1 MSTSEAYELVADFAS
16 MVMELQEPSAIWPA
30 MLMRL
35 QDAIGFEAGYIA
47 ASWGNATEGRGA
59 IAEHDEPALKRNL
72 GRYLAEI
79 SQEEVAEYTD
89 RARIHHEIWSP
100 ERQREL
106 AVFREVLHPTGM
118 QHMIVRVGVRHGNI
132 AGFNLERRS
141 ATPFTLRELT
151 LVDVVAPFLH
161 IVEVLTLRGQDESGL
176 DELAQKHS
184 LTDRERELVGL
195 TVRGLQNSEIA
206 LLADISAHTVRNTL
220 AKVFEKVG
228 VTNRSELTYLASR
241 PSGELRDGK
250 ASIVP
255 PRSRLPGDGL
265 PTFIARVEGASSSV
279 RARSA
284 SEPPVTRPRTRI
296 VYTAPL
302 TPTNA

>member
-16 MVMELQEPSAIWPA
+16 MVMELQEPSAIWPS

-59 IAEHDEPALKRNL
+59 IAEHDEPSLKRNL

-79 SQEEVAEYTD
+79 SPEEVAQYTD

-100 ERQREL
+100 ARQREL
-106 AVFREVLHPTGM
+106 AVFNEVLHPSGM
-118 QHMIVRVGVRHGNI
+118 QHMIVRVGVRHGNV

-151 LVDVVAPFLH
+151 LVDVIAPFLH
-161 IVEVLTLRGQDESGL
+161 IVEVLTLRGQDDARV
-176 DELAQKHS
+176 DEFAQNHG
-184 LTDRERELVGL
+184 LTDRERELVGFAI
-195 TVRGLQNSEIA
+195 RGLQNNEIA
-206 LLADISAHTVRNTL
+206 LLVDISAHTVRNTL

-228 VTNRSELTYLASR
+228 VTNRSELTYLASH
-241 PSGELRDGK
+241 PTGDRDGK

-265 PTFIARVEGASSSV
+265 QAFIARVEDASSQV
-279 RARSA
+279 RARAA
-284 SEPPVTRPRTRI
+284 SEPPPARPRSRI

-302 TPTNA
+302 TPTTA

>member
-1 MSTSEAYELVADFAS
+1 
-16 MVMELQEPSAIWPA
+16 
-30 MLMRL
+30 
-35 QDAIGFEAGYIA
+35 
-47 ASWGNATEGRGA
+47 
-59 IAEHDEPALKRNL
+59 
-72 GRYLAEI
+72 
-79 SQEEVAEYTD
+79 
-89 RARIHHEIWSP
+89 
-100 ERQREL
+100 
-106 AVFREVLHPTGM
+106 
-118 QHMIVRVGVRHGNI
+118 MIVTALFG
-132 AGFNLERRS
+132 S
-141 ATPFTLRELT
+141 AT
-151 LVDVVAPFLH
+151 
-161 IVEVLTLRGQDESGL
+161 SGL

>member
-16 MVMELQEPSAIWPA
+16 MVMELQAPSAIWPA

-35 QDAIGFEAGYIA
+35 QDAIDFDAGYIA

-79 SQEEVAEYTD
+79 SPEEVAQYTD

-100 ERQREL
+100 SRQQEL
-106 AVFREVLHPTGM
+106 AVFREVLHPSGM
-118 QHMIVRVGVRHGNI
+118 LHMIVRVGIRHGNV

-161 IVEVLTLRGQDESGL
+161 IVEVLTLRGQDDAGL
-176 DELAQKHS
+176 DDLTQKYS
-184 LTDRERELVGL
+184 LTSRERELVGL
-195 TVRGLQNSEIA
+195 AARGLQNNEIA

-241 PSGELRDGK
+241 PSGDRSGK
-250 ASIVP
+250 AAIVP

-265 PTFIARVEGASSSV
+265 QAFAARVEDATSSV
-279 RARSA
+279 RARVA
-284 SEPPVTRPRTRI
+284 SEPPPARPRSRI

-302 TPTNA
+302 TPANV

>member
-59 IAEHDEPALKRNL
+59 IAEHDEPTLKRNL

-79 SQEEVAEYTD
+79 SPEEVAQYTD

-100 ERQREL
+100 PRQREL
-106 AVFREVLHPTGM
+106 AIFREVLHPTGM
-118 QHMIVRVGVRHGNI
+118 QHMIVRVGIRHGNI

-141 ATPFTLRELT
+141 ATPFSLRELT

-161 IVEVLTLRGQDESGL
+161 IVEVLTLRGQDDSGL
-176 DELAQKHS
+176 DDLTEKYS
-184 LTDRERELVGL
+184 LTSRERELVGL
-195 TVRGLQNSEIA
+195 TARGLQNNEIA

-241 PSGELRDGK
+241 PSGDRAGK
-250 ASIVP
+250 VAIVP
-255 PRSRLPGDGL
+255 PRSRLPGDGMQA
-265 PTFIARVEGASSSV
+265 FIARVEDASSNV
-279 RARSA
+279 RARAA
-284 SEPPVTRPRTRI
+284 SEPAPARPKSRI